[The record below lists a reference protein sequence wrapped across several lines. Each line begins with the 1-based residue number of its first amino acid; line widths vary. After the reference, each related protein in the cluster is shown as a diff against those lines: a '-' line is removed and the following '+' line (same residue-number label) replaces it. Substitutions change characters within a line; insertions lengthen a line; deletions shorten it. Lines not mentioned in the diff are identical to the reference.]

1 MSGEEIRFSHGGG
14 EVKFVKGKKVKNEI
28 KNNEVR
34 KAFDKLFNAIANSDG
49 NKELSDVEMKM
60 VKDLKTIFSLSG
72 ENVEKDG
79 ALILDNIDKEIA
91 EEFANSGKK
100 ISEFIEGKLRDIKVK
115 QDNDAT
121 INEALAAIPEI
132 VDDIVKNGFPHLQNK
147 GTISEEKL
155 EKKQIST
162 SNSKSVVTQEAKNAS
177 FNEYIKLL
185 KGHYDKTALKEQ
197 YTKTVEYQKGKYLY
211 NIAKEALEAEGIE
224 KPTAKQINERI
235 AQIALVN
242 DIKDVNNVPQDKFP
256 LRVGTG
262 ASIVEEVPLETP
274 KVPVPTET
282 VPVISPEGGLVVKP
296 DVDLKDW
303 EANEDAEDPDGVDLN
318 GGSLTTYTQASGNDT
333 KTKYV
338 YEKDGVKVEAD
349 SVETL
354 KEQIK
359 TIKEA
364 LENVTAGTTVP
375 EDSETDEAKAARVAK
390 FQEGIEALLAL
401 GTESAVNVAQQK
413 LAENKAVAPD
423 FYAEKA
429 VAILKSGNPSLI
441 EQMLG
446 ADGAKFAETV
456 NNNPKVQQ
464 ALGEVVKYLNDK
476 FNNDEYLTLDEQ
488 KIKAILDKCVEKD
501 GVQVGAEAAVPA
513 QDATETTPAVEKKD
527 KVFAKQMVTDKE
539 GNSYYKAKLDVADG
553 NFKDVEFKA
562 KDKDQLNEFLL
573 DLEAANM
580 ISDKDQADEAMTD
593 LFKKYVEMENV
604 DPELL
609 KSIVAQA
616 PKLKADA
623 ETVKNLVANSNLDVI
638 YAMDTSH
645 FENVQDNPGKQVKA
659 SNAKD
664 EVAAAIRT
672 SIEAIMG
679 DSALRALP
687 ENAKYLDKI
696 KGIEIPADSTAI
708 IKSPDLNDYT
718 PTQEEVPTGEKD
730 ANGNEIKVTVT
741 KYTKEGQA
749 DVFMVQPSNAI
760 DGADPID
767 LYASSKDEAIKMYTD
782 FKAIGGINYDAT
794 TPEAKRENLE
804 IMMKRQEKFPENY
817 EVLLGIVGDSKS
829 DYFDKNDPDAKA
841 LVQKL
846 LLTRDAGIVKIL
858 TQKFKAGSATDCEVD
873 GTLFVNDPV
882 ALKTLAA
889 MFKEIRDLENQGVRL
904 TPEQIALKNELEYS
918 VVKME
923 AKVDNGNV
931 LRFDGEGNLAVHNA
945 DESGDKC
952 GAVAANSTLAEQY
965 NYEKLM
971 NDPILSKDKY
981 ALATWLTTDIIIT
994 KEDADK
1000 LFSLDNQSI
1009 DAELLSYVQ
1018 FENFDASMP
1027 VEDEKAVQDAYVAK
1041 AKTLFAN
1048 MGKVGDTEQLD
1059 PANARYL
1066 KTILEKIDSISEVG
1080 EGGVDPDKAV
1090 IAEILGNFFTTT
1102 GEGENAV
1109 TTINNFRRFTY
1120 EEMEGLAN
1128 AVAEYGID
1136 AQKTAL
1142 ANMITP
1148 EEMEYGQFVSAIEV
1162 AELHNSTHSR
1172 YADIANGMTAKEDVL
1187 AFIEKMEVPARHTPF
1202 DKIME
1207 KFGNE
1212 PEIVTKLLE
1221 KISIANCMSETTRKA
1236 LVAKL
1241 INTEGNVEIPSG
1253 VNVSNLRYLLPQ
1265 EAAATDGEKATPEV
1279 KMDANEVKLFKK
1291 IVEQE
1296 KDIVNLYNLFNKAK
1310 QTKNLQDLVEKRV
1323 ENLAD
1328 ENKTNAE
1335 VLLRIVRSFPKIA
1348 LTKLLN
1354 IKLSDI
1360 VGKDYY
1366 KTALVDFVKAEIA
1379 PSNKPTDEQVKA
1391 AFDNGWFEAENRT
1404 KTYYDY
1410 GKTIVGYLN
1419 GLGTSDAFWT
1429 DSKDVNKINETTIV
1443 DVIDGFYDGRS
1454 SNYATDGLVTYM
1466 LDDGVS
1472 KAITNRYV
1480 KALMRKAVELGLDKT
1495 TEFTNLQ
1502 QFFLGETVLSVPDGA
1517 DKVTQ
1522 IFAKS
1527 AHDQAGKAEY
1537 SKTEASTLDSY
1548 VDSLLAKIKLW
1559 TGRV

>member
-262 ASIVEEVPLETP
+262 ASIVEEVATETP
-274 KVPVPTET
+274 TVPVPTET
-282 VPVISPEGGLVVKP
+282 VPVTSPEGGLVVKP

-476 FNNDEYLTLDEQ
+476 FDNDEYLTLDEQ

-593 LFKKYVEMENV
+593 LFKKYAEMENV

-679 DSALRALP
+679 NSALRALP

-718 PTQEEVPTGEKD
+718 PTQEEVLTGEKD
-730 ANGNEIKVTVT
+730 ADGNEIKVTVT
-741 KYTKEGQA
+741 KYSKEGQA
-749 DVFMVQPSNAI
+749 DVYRVKVENPMPGTANFDVE
-760 DGADPID
+760 ADSAEAVVELKKQI
-767 LYASSKDEAIKMYTD
+767 EAIALD
-782 FKAIGGINYDAT
+782 IPGEGAT
-794 TPEAKRENLE
+794 LEAEQKRDNLE
-804 IMMKRQEKFPENY
+804 KLAKLAEFCPTDG
-817 EVLLGIVGDSKS
+817 LLDTIANTLR
-829 DYFDKNDPDAKA
+829 FNTLIDKNDPDAKA

-846 LLTRDAGIVKIL
+846 LLTRNSEVVSLLVKDFGGNIDN
-858 TQKFKAGSATDCEVD
+858 Q
-873 GTLFVNDPV
+873 LFENDPV

-889 MFKEIRDLENQGVRL
+889 MFKEIRDLENQGIKL
-904 TPEQIALKNELEYS
+904 TPEQIALKEVLKSCTALETSLQGYWKLSFDNDGTLLMNEEYVYSTTPDYSGSIHDPAYQRDKSKIDSELLNCLSGYTKDEVIMLINLET
-918 VVKME
+918 
-923 AKVDNGNV
+923 VDAESMSYIE
-931 LRFDGEGNLAVHNA
+931 FENLAQNMS
-945 DESGDKC
+945 ENDK
-952 GAVAANSTLAEQY
+952 
-965 NYEKLM
+965 
-971 NDPILSKDKY
+971 
-981 ALATWLTTDIIIT
+981 
-994 KEDADK
+994 
-1000 LFSLDNQSI
+1000 
-1009 DAELLSYVQ
+1009 
-1018 FENFDASMP
+1018 
-1027 VEDEKAVQDAYVAK
+1027 KAVKEAYVAK
-1041 AKTLFAN
+1041 AKQLFAN

-1066 KTILEKIDSISEVG
+1066 KTILNKIDDFNEAG
-1080 EGGVDPDKAV
+1080 NEEGAVDPDKAV
-1090 IAEILGNFFTTT
+1090 IDAILGQFFVTT

-1109 TTINNFRRFTY
+1109 TTIKNFRRFTY
-1120 EEMEGLAN
+1120 EEMGGLAE
-1128 AVAEYGID
+1128 AVAIFGTD

-1142 ANMITP
+1142 ANMITI
-1148 EEMEYGQFVSAIEV
+1148 EDMEDGQFVRRIEEY
-1162 AELHNSTHSR
+1162 AELNVATCPKFAEL
-1172 YADIANGMTAKEDVL
+1172 ADDMTTKEEILD
-1187 AFIEKMEVPARHTPF
+1187 FISKMKYPTAHIPF

-1212 PEIVTKLLE
+1212 PEVVTKLLE
-1221 KISIANCMSETTRKA
+1221 NISIANCMSETTRKA

-1253 VNVSNLRYLLPQ
+1253 VNVSDLRHLLPQ

-1296 KDIVNLYNLFNKAK
+1296 KDIANLCNLFNKAK

-1335 VLLRIVRSFPKIA
+1335 VLHCIEQSFPKIA

-1360 VGKDYY
+1360 VGKDSD